1 MREPAR
7 TPPETKGETMTTDEI
22 NERVQAIKDI
32 AHDDEVAH
40 SAEDRLYI
48 DVLQAIANGAD
59 NPRELAAAAL
69 ATQGIEFARWY
80 A

>member
-1 MREPAR
+1 
-7 TPPETKGETMTTDEI
+7 MTTAEI

-32 AHDDEVAH
+32 AYDYERAHDT
-40 SAEDRLYI
+40 EDRLYI

-69 ATQGIEFARWY
+69 ATLKIAFARLCG
-80 A
+80 